1 MTKPRQRLFALLLTL
16 LPVAA
21 HAGEV
26 YVAVAANFAVA
37 AGQIGAEFHRQ
48 TGHDVHL
55 SAGSSGKLYA
65 QIANGAPYD
74 VFLSADV
81 ERAQRLEREQLAVA
95 GSRFTYAGGRLV
107 LWSARLKQV
116 DADVLRA
123 ARFNHLAVA
132 NPKIAPYGAAA
143 FEVLNRLD
151 VSPAVRARL
160 VYGDD
165 IGQTFQ
171 LAASGAAD
179 LAFVALSQLRSAS
192 GETAGVYWLVPSSL
206 YMPIEQQAVLL
217 RHGEHN
223 AAARAFLDYLRTPA
237 TRAILAR
244 FGYLTTDAGS

>member
-1 MTKPRQRLFALLLTL
+1 MTQSHPRLFALLLTL
-16 LPVAA
+16 LPLAA
-21 HAGEV
+21 HAGDV

-37 AGQIGAEFHRQ
+37 AGRIGAEFHRQ

-116 DADVLRA
+116 DAEVLRA

-143 FEVLNRLD
+143 FEVLNRLE
-151 VSPAVRARL
+151 VPPAVRARL
-160 VYGDD
+160 VYGED

-192 GETAGVYWLVPSSL
+192 GETAGAYWLVPASL
-206 YMPIEQQAVLL
+206 YRPIEQQAVLL

-223 AAARAFLDYLRTPA
+223 AAARAFLDFLKRPA
-237 TRAILAR
+237 ARAIMTR
-244 FGYLTTDAGS
+244 FGYLTPDAGS

>member
-1 MTKPRQRLFALLLTL
+1 MTRPRLRLFALLLTL
-16 LPVAA
+16 LPVLA

-26 YVAVAANFAVA
+26 YLAVAANFAVT
-37 AGQIGAEFHRQ
+37 AGRIGAEFQRQ

-55 SAGSSGKLYA
+55 SAGSSGKLCA

-81 ERAQRLEREQLAVA
+81 ERAQLLEREQLAVS
-95 GSRFTYAGGRLV
+95 GSRFTYGRGQLV
-107 LWSARLKQV
+107 LWSARLKKV

-123 ARFNHLAVA
+123 ARFTHLALA

-143 FEVLNRLD
+143 LEVLNRLN

-160 VYGDD
+160 VYGED

-179 LAFVALSQLRSAS
+179 LAFVALSQLRTAS
-192 GETAGVYWLVPSSL
+192 GETAGAYWLVPLSL
-206 YMPIEQQAVLL
+206 YRPIEQQAVLL
-217 RHGEHN
+217 RRADHN
-223 AAARAFLDYLRTPA
+223 PAARAFLDYLQGPA
-237 TRAILAR
+237 ARAIMAR
-244 FGYLTTDAGS
+244 FGYITTEARP